1 MPRIDDDE
9 WPDESVSRVYLAG
22 KLAEAQKVEQALDS
36 IGVQYSVRPEKYRT
50 ALSILFGPYDGIAFY
65 VHGDESER
73 SIAELERAGLVSGLT
88 KDAPGS

>member
-22 KLAEAQKVEQALDS
+22 KLSEAQKVEQVLDLTD
-36 IGVQYSVRPEKYRT
+36 IQYSVRPEEYRT

-65 VHGDESER
+65 VHNSESKR
-73 SIAELERAGLVSGLT
+73 SIEELRKAKLLSGLT
-88 KDAPGS
+88 KDEPGA